1 MVKDIVPGS
10 NSSFPSEITKMGN
23 TIYFIARDQSN
34 GLAVWK
40 TDGTAAG
47 TMLIKSIAAVPFF
60 NYPFE
65 LRAYNNLLIFHSV
78 DIVNGFNVWKSDGT
92 TAGTQVIKTIY
103 NSNVSPNFRCNF
115 NVINGTCCFKVMDQ
129 EHGMELWTTDGTT
142 AGTQLMKDIWPGP
155 GSGLAGVS
163 YSQSLFSIINDKLY
177 FSANDGIHG
186 EELWESDGTATG
198 TNMLIEIVPGT
209 GASFLGKSVIGE
221 NGLLFVQ
228 AFTDSTSE
236 ELFVVD
242 ESSPQ
247 ITSFLEFNGHLQNND
262 VLLDWKTIN
271 EQNLA
276 GIVVQRSIDGTSFT
290 DIGTVAPSNTPGI
303 HSYNFTDP
311 DVIALNVSP
320 LYYRIKL
327 VRSNGPAIYS
337 NIITIDISLLPT
349 LVLRPNPA
357 HDNMQVFITAARAGT
372 AWVKIIDNTGREVKR
387 EFYSVAMGTNVFN
400 MEISLLV
407 PGKYYLQ
414 LIGITGDLLKTTQ
427 SFIKF

>member
-1 MVKDIVPGS
+1 
-10 NSSFPSEITKMGN
+10 
-23 TIYFIARDQSN
+23 
-34 GLAVWK
+34 
-40 TDGTAAG
+40 
-47 TMLIKSIAAVPFF
+47 
-60 NYPFE
+60 
-65 LRAYNNLLIFHSV
+65 
-78 DIVNGFNVWKSDGT
+78 
-92 TAGTQVIKTIY
+92 
-103 NSNVSPNFRCNF
+103 
-115 NVINGTCCFKVMDQ
+115 MDQ

-155 GSGLAGVS
+155 GSGFWG
-163 YSQSLFSIINDKLY
+163 SQSLFSIINDKLY

-198 TNMLIEIVPGT
+198 TNMLIEIVPST
-209 GASFLGKSVIGE
+209 GASFLGKSVME
-221 NGLLFVQ
+221 ANGLLFVQ

-242 ESSPQ
+242 ASSPQ

-271 EQNLA
+271 EHNLA
-276 GIVVQRSIDGTSFT
+276 NIVVQRSIDSTSFT

-303 HSYNFTDP
+303 HQYYFTDP

-320 LYYRIKL
+320 LYYRLKL
-327 VRSNGPAIYS
+327 VRMSGPNIYS
-337 NIITIDISLLPT
+337 GIVTIDISPGLS
-349 LVLRPNPA
+349 LVLRPNPV
-357 HDNMQVFITAARAGT
+357 HDNMQIFISAARAGT
-372 AWVKIIDNTGREVKR
+372 AWVKILDNAGREVKR
-387 EFYSVAMGTNVFN
+387 EYYSVSMGTNVFN
-400 MEISLLV
+400 MEVSLLA